1 MPTVP
6 SSFVPQI
13 ATEAGAAAP
22 YQATPVQ
29 PVQDFGARQTAAL
42 GKSLTDV
49 GGATASVGLKLL
61 NEFDE
66 AKSKEIETNYLKASM
81 SILQGK
87 NGYFATN
94 GKDAAD
100 RYGQTISQLNEAAS
114 SAIGAADNDT
124 QRQMIQNAVV
134 RHNLNNTA
142 TADNH
147 RTKEITVYASNE
159 AKTRASNFADLA
171 VGEWK
176 SRYETDDETG
186 RPKGLFHENM
196 IVALDEVHTFGRLN
210 GIAEDSA
217 QMKALEQSVWTQ
229 ASIGVA
235 EKLALNKDYSSA
247 IKFVQ
252 EQKNLDHISSKV
264 SDELLRGLAADQMRV
279 EVETYT
285 EQIMD
290 GSLGATAEGFP
301 DPRTK
306 PEAFQ
311 WADDNITDSDT
322 RRFVKQRMGQEYAQ
336 IEEFKTQAYRDLRD
350 RVDDIV
356 SDPNKSVNNIPAKDF
371 AALAPRDRQFYMRGQ
386 RAKNDDNVMWDIAVN
401 PSLLTPQYLEDHR
414 NQITRETYVSLR
426 KALEKDPTNSEPTLD
441 AEHLNVALIGAGYD
455 DWVKTGA
462 SDADKASLLRMKD
475 NIKIEVNGQQER
487 FGRNL
492 TWQEKDAI
500 INRRIN
506 NQLDLRNNTFWW
518 LGTSSDKMP
527 LFSATT
533 SQMLEGYEVDKDN
546 KRVPFFDP
554 DDVQLYR
561 EGLKNAYG
569 REPTDK
575 EVVDL
580 LIQAGKLTR

>member
-29 PVQDFGARQTAAL
+29 PIQDFGARQTAAL
-42 GKSLTDV
+42 GKSITDV

-171 VGEWK
+171 VGAWE
-176 SRYETDDETG
+176 SRYEADDETG

-196 IVALDEVHTFGRLN
+196 IVALDEVHKVGQLN
-210 GIAEDSA
+210 GVPEGSA

-247 IKFVQ
+247 IQFVK
-252 EQKNLDHISSKV
+252 EQKELDHISSKV

-285 EQIMD
+285 EQIMN
-290 GSLGATAEGFP
+290 GSLGRTGDEFP
-301 DPRTK
+301 EPRTK
-306 PEAFQ
+306 RQAYL
-311 WADDNITDSDT
+311 WADENITDSDI

-336 IEEFKTQAYRDLRD
+336 IAEFQFEAYRELRD
-350 RVDDIV
+350 RVEDVVADPKKSFNDI
-356 SDPNKSVNNIPAKDF
+356 DPKDF
-371 AALAPRDRQFYMRGQ
+371 ALLRPSDQEFFMRGQ
-386 RAKNDDNVMWDIAVN
+386 RAKDDENIMWEIARD
-401 PSLLTPQYLEDHR
+401 PSKLTPEYLEIHR
-414 NQITRETYVSLR
+414 NQISRGTYVQLR
-426 KALEKDPTNSEPTLD
+426 KALEIDPTNGVPTMDADHFNRILTDGGYGYWLD
-441 AEHLNVALIGAGYD
+441 TNAR
-455 DWVKTGA
+455 
-462 SDADKASLLRMKD
+462 DADKQNLLRMKD
-475 NIKIEVNGQQER
+475 NIKIEIDGLQTR
-487 FGRNL
+487 LGRDL
-492 TWQEKDAI
+492 SWQEKDAI
-500 INRRIN
+500 FQRRVN
-506 NQLDLRNNTFWW
+506 NQISLNDNWW
-518 LGTSSDKMP
+518 WGSSPTKTP
-527 LFSATT
+527 FSAATAT
-533 SQMLEGYEVDKDN
+533 QML
-546 KRVPFFDP
+546 
-554 DDVQLYR
+554 
-561 EGLKNAYG
+561 NAYELDANDKKVFLIDPMEQAQARNELRGVLG
-569 REPTDK
+569 RQPRDQ
-575 EVVDL
+575 EVVDYL
-580 LIQAGKLTR
+580 NRRGILYP

>member
-29 PVQDFGARQTAAL
+29 PIQDFGARQTAAL
-42 GKSLTDV
+42 GKSITDV

-171 VGEWK
+171 VGEWE
-176 SRYETDDETG
+176 SRYEADDKTG
-186 RPKGLFHENM
+186 QPKGLFHENM

-210 GIAEDSA
+210 GIAEGSA

-229 ASIGVA
+229 ASVGVA

-247 IKFVQ
+247 IQFVK
-252 EQKNLDHISSKV
+252 EQKELDHISSKV
-264 SDELLRGLAADQMRV
+264 SDELLKGLAADQMRV

-290 GSLGATAEGFP
+290 GSLGRTGDEFP
-301 DPRTK
+301 EPRTK

-311 WADDNITDSDT
+311 WADDNITDPDI
-322 RRFVKQRMGQEYAQ
+322 RRFVKQSMGQEYAQ

-356 SDPNKSVNNIPAKDF
+356 SDPNKSVNDIPAKDF
-371 AALAPRDRQFYMRGQ
+371 AALAQRDQFFYMRGQ
-386 RAKNDDNVMWDIAVN
+386 RAKNDDNVMWEIAVN
-401 PSLLTPQYLEDHR
+401 PSLLTPEYLEDHR

-426 KALEKDPTNSEPTLD
+426 RALEKDPTNGAPTMDADHFNRILTDGGYGYWLD
-441 AEHLNVALIGAGYD
+441 TNAR
-455 DWVKTGA
+455 
-462 SDADKASLLRMKD
+462 DADKQNLLRMKD
-475 NIKIEVNGQQER
+475 NIKIEIDGLQTR
-487 FGRNL
+487 LGRDL
-492 TWQEKDAI
+492 SWEEKDAI
-500 INRRIN
+500 FQRRVN
-506 NQLDLRNNTFWW
+506 NQISLNDNWW
-518 LGTSSDKMP
+518 WFSSPTKTP
-527 LFSATT
+527 FSAATAT
-533 SQMLEGYEVDKDN
+533 QML
-546 KRVPFFDP
+546 
-554 DDVQLYR
+554 
-561 EGLKNAYG
+561 NAYELDANDKKVFLIDPMEEGQARNALRGVLG
-569 REPTDK
+569 RQPRDQ
-575 EVVDL
+575 EVVDYL
-580 LIQAGKLTR
+580 NRRGILYP